1 MKIFFE
7 NINILRLDSALP
19 WQPLAVT
26 WKIHKFDDFS
36 GIMCF
41 TDMIL
46 VLKEAK
52 QEDQAN
58 EIVLQDLQD
67 N

>member
-26 WKIHKFDDFS
+26 SKTHKFDDFS
-36 GIMCF
+36 WIICF
-41 TDMIL
+41 TDVIL
-46 VLKEAK
+46 VLKETK
-52 QEDQAN
+52 
-58 EIVLQDLQD
+58 
-67 N
+67 